1 MALDPDEPS
10 IQQTIEALV
19 GDLRPVAPL
28 RLWRGVAAGLGLT
41 ALAIGGVW
49 LTFGLRADVI
59 AVQPAPIVLARGAA
73 LLTGG
78 LFLLVAALRAAV
90 PGRADQGATV
100 FGTMVLAIMPVGLMG
115 LLLNGIVSG
124 QRLSFA
130 ELAPI
135 VTMRCFGISLA
146 TSLLVGA
153 GLVQWMRRAAPT
165 DLTRA
170 GWLTGW
176 SAAALGT
183 FAYSLFCPSQTM
195 AFVTSVYPAA
205 MLLAATVIRFVTP
218 PLLRW

>member
-10 IQQTIEALV
+10 IEQTIEALV

-28 RLWRGVAAGLGLT
+28 RLWRGVAVGLGLT
-41 ALAIGGVW
+41 VLAIGGVW
-49 LTFGLRADVI
+49 LTFGFRADVM
-59 AVQPAPIVLARGAA
+59 VLHPAPIVLARGAA

-100 FGTMVLAIMPVGLMG
+100 LGTMVLAIMPVGLMG

-124 QRLSFA
+124 RRTSFA
-130 ELAPI
+130 ELTPLI
-135 VTMRCFGISLA
+135 TMRCFGISFV

-153 GLVQWMRRAAPT
+153 GLVLWMRRAAPT
-165 DLTRA
+165 DLARA